1 MYKDFA
7 LVCQAFRQAED
18 DGYRQGVEL
27 ATRNP
32 PKIGQEKGNWKR
44 SLHDLS
50 VDIQFSEVACDY
62 LSPAEMFSMLWLIF
76 ESAREDG
83 INFVVGRAGYFDK
96 VPEPVAELKEPLMIT
111 LAVVTGILTA
121 IATIINA

>member
-18 DGYRQGVEL
+18 AGYRQGVEL

-32 PKIGQEKGNWKR
+32 PKIGQEKGNWKE
-44 SLHDLS
+44 SLHDHS
-50 VDIQFSEVACDY
+50 VHTQFSEVACDY
-62 LSPAEMFSMLWLIF
+62 LSPAEIFSMVWLIF

-83 INFVVGRAGYFDK
+83 INFIVRQAGYFLEA
-96 VPEPVAELKEPLMIT
+96 PNGHQISEF
-111 LAVVTGILTA
+111 
-121 IATIINA
+121 